1 MVLLL
6 PFLVEL
12 ELEIKHWFL
21 RKRESQGTQRKT
33 SCSKGENQQQTQP
46 THIHV
51 WCRCQELNSRYIS
64 GRWMLSPLR
73 HPLLPSKY
81 QQLWD
86 ISFWSLTLYCTSHI
100 SPCLKWSLIGGKV
113 IMKALPSIIDGNAFI
128 NNYYWCHGQ
137 GLQSFEP
144 VKFHDFSIMTFP
156 RFPWPQD

>member
-113 IMKALPSIIDGNAFI
+113 IMKALLSIIDAMDRVCNLLSLL
-128 NNYYWCHGQ
+128 N
-137 GLQSFEP
+137 S
-144 VKFHDFSIMTFP
+144 MTFP
-156 RFPWPQD
+156 SWPFQGFHDLRISCHFRLF